1 MSETTTAARRG
12 LLIGIDEYLY
22 PEIPPLEGCVNDA
35 ELMANILEHRFG
47 FPAANLTVLRDE
59 AATRSAIL
67 AELDRLVDRA
77 GKGDIVVVH
86 YSGHGSQMTDREGDE
101 PDGMDDTIVPHDSGR
116 RTNPN
121 RDISDDEI
129 YQRLLR
135 LTAMTPNVT
144 LIFDC
149 CHSGTLTRDLFGSRG
164 RWVEADRRPV
174 SELPPSPVGGTP
186 LPDKTRDLGPSG
198 WLPLGDRYV
207 LVAGCRDDESSYEH
221 QASGVKHGALTF
233 FLGLEFAAARSTTTY
248 RDAFEAA
255 SVQVTAAYPRQHPQ
269 LEGAR
274 DRALFGLNEIEP
286 MRFAAVRQRVGDQV
300 TLAAGAAHGVS
311 IGSRWGVYPAGSKEA
326 TEATRLGLVEIEAVQ
341 AVASPARIVHEAQPA
356 AIGAGSRAVEEA
368 HAYGEM
374 RLVVEVQSPPA
385 YRRAADEL
393 SSQIAASLLLRPAV
407 AGESADLAAR
417 IVPPRSAIRQGDPA
431 PQLGAL
437 AEAVWAIVG
446 RDGRL
451 AMPIHAISEPE
462 VAGLLCDNLE
472 RAARY
477 RRTLALR
484 NPNPN
489 SALAGKVEFTLLRL
503 GPTGDWIAAQPDSA
517 SGRVIYRPAER
528 IVVRIVNRHTAPLY
542 VSVLDFGLTGAIGLL
557 YPIEGAGQALAA
569 GRTLHV
575 GVREGD
581 ELELALPAGFPYAA
595 DPTDRPAAGGDETFK
610 LFAATQPT
618 DLSSLLQTGYRL
630 LAPADLADDG
640 SPLHRLLALALT
652 GRGVRDIQRVSLTTG
667 DDWTTVERSFFLQA

>member
-12 LLIGIDEYLY
+12 LLIGIDEYLF

-35 ELMANILEHRFG
+35 DLMAHILEHGFD
-47 FPAANLTVLRDE
+47 FPAANLTMLRDE
-59 AATRSAIL
+59 AATRAAIL
-67 AELDRLVDRA
+67 AELDRLVDRTGA
-77 GKGDIVVVH
+77 DDIVVVH

-116 RTNPN
+116 QTNPN

-135 LTAMTPNVT
+135 LTARTPYVT
-144 LIFDC
+144 LILDC

-164 RWVEADRRPV
+164 RWVEADRRPI
-174 SELPPSPVGGTP
+174 SELPPSPIGGTP
-186 LPDKTRDLGPSG
+186 LPNKTRDLGPSG
-198 WLPLGDRYV
+198 WRPLGDRYA
-207 LVAGCRDDESSYEH
+207 LIAGCRDDESSYEH

-233 FLGLEFAAARSTTTY
+233 FLGLELAAARPATTY
-248 RDAFEAA
+248 RDVFEAA

-274 DRALFGLNEIEP
+274 DRSLFGVKEIAP
-286 MRFAAVRQRVGDQV
+286 MRFVPVRQRVGDQV

-311 IGSRWGVYPAGSKEA
+311 IGSRWGIYLPGSKEA
-326 TEATRLGLVEIEAVQ
+326 TEATRLGVVEIEGMQ
-341 AVASPARIVHEAQPA
+341 AVASQARIVHEAQPA

-385 YRRAADEL
+385 YRQAADEL
-393 SSQIAASLLLRPAV
+393 SGRIAASTLLRPAV
-407 AGESADLAAR
+407 AGENADLAAR

-451 AMPIHAISEPE
+451 AMPVHAASEPG
-462 VAGLLCDNLE
+462 VAGLLCRNLE
-472 RAARY
+472 RAARF

-489 SALAGKVEFTLLRL
+489 SALAGKVEFTLLRR
-503 GPTGDWIAAQPDSA
+503 GPAGDWIAAEPDSA
-517 SGRVIYRPAER
+517 GGRVIYRPAER
-528 IVVRIVNRHTAPLY
+528 IAVRIVNRHTAPLY
-542 VSVLDFGLTGAIGLL
+542 VSVLDFGLTGAIDLL
-557 YPIEGAGQALAA
+557 YPIEGAGQALAP
-569 GRTLHV
+569 GRTLYV

-595 DPTDRPAAGGDETFK
+595 DPSDRPAAGGDETFK

-618 DLSSLLQTGYRL
+618 DLSSLLQTGYRRV
-630 LAPADLADDG
+630 AAAGAADGG
-640 SPLHRLLALALT
+640 SPLDRLLALALT
-652 GRGVRDIQRVSLTTG
+652 GRGTRDIQRVSLAAG